1 LTTIEP
7 VLVLTEVPIAIIPY
21 DPDAPIADNP
31 VMNTLPVP
39 VAEKLAWIRLAPAE
53 DNVLP

>member
-1 LTTIEP
+1 MEP